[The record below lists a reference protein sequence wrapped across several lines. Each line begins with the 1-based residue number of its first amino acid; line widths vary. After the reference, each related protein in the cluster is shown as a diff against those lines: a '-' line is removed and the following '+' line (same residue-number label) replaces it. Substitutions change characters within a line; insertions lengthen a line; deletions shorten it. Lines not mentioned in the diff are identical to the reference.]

1 MRSRR
6 HPRSTGSNCRGGQ
19 TSAGKAG
26 KAAPGSATTDCR
38 GDEDET
44 PSRLTTL
51 PGNPR
56 SQPPTT
62 EPTSTET
69 PSKSSERK
77 RNSLPG
83 LRPRNYSP
91 PSARPTPPPT
101 RSPDSEPRRQLS
113 KISKLRNY
121 TPPHSPSD
129 LDMGTVSM
137 DSINTTISPPM
148 RHKHRNGT
156 QNRGCGVTWV
166 QAAFCQT

>member
-6 HPRSTGSNCRGGQ
+6 QPRSTGSNCRGGQ

-51 PGNPR
+51 PGNPG

-62 EPTSTET
+62 QPT
-69 PSKSSERK
+69 PSERCRAKLREEKELSSTT
-77 RNSLPG
+77 
-83 LRPRNYSP
+83 P
-91 PSARPTPPPT
+91 PSQLFSSRPTPPPT

-113 KISKLRNY
+113 KISTLRNY

-137 DSINTTISPPM
+137 GSINTTISPPM
-148 RHKHRNGT
+148 RHKHGNGT
-156 QNRGCGVTWV
+156 QNRRCGVTWV